1 MFSDRIS
8 ALRRSLKFL
17 VKYQRNNK
25 ARKDNME
32 NIWNFFK
39 FYLVGVSYY
48 QGTGHSLNDKTW
60 QGNVN
65 ENSKIFSINILFD
78 IHPV

>member
-1 MFSDRIS
+1 MG
-8 ALRRSLKFL
+8 
-17 VKYQRNNK
+17 
-25 ARKDNME
+25 
-32 NIWNFFK
+32 NIWNFSK